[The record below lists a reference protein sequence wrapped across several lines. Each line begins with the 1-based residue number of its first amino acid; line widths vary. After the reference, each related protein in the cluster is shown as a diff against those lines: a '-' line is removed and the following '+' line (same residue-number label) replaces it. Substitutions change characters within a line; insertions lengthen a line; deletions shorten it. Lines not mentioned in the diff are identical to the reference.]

1 MLAGPAGRGQ
11 HYDRVMALS
20 SDDLAA
26 LARARSIL
34 EHPGLAIRIA
44 DRLGLPVEALLR
56 RLPAPAQR
64 MVSAAT
70 RRALASSL
78 DLAVRSLDRAPAAGT
93 ADWLHRGVVIASGA
107 VGGAAGLPGLLVE
120 LPFSLT
126 VMLRSIAEHARAA
139 GEDLSA
145 LPARLECL
153 TVFAYGSP
161 SPDDDAVES
170 AYFAVRAGLARAVS
184 QAAEY
189 VATGG
194 AVGALRVQG
203 APALLQLLSRIAP
216 RLGAGVSKKVAAQ
229 LVPIV
234 GAAGGAAV
242 NALFLDHYQQTAWA
256 HFTVRRLERHHGPD
270 PVRAAYAEAVGP
282 G

>member
-78 DLAVRSLDRAPAAGT
+78 DLAVRSLDRAPAAVT